1 MKWWQKQFPNS
12 SHLPLDMYVNGMYH
26 ATMTDIL
33 VLDFI
38 KTQFENAGHTVE
50 LKHKLKEN
58 EDE

>member
-12 SHLPLDMYVNGMYH
+12 KDLPLDMYVNGVYH

-38 KTQFENAGHTVE
+38 KTEFENAGHTVE
-50 LKHKLKEN
+50 LKQARAI
-58 EDE
+58 

>member
-12 SHLPLDMYVNGMYH
+12 SHLPLDMYVNGVYH

-38 KTQFENAGHTVE
+38 KTEFENAGHTVE
-50 LKHKLKEN
+50 FKEKTN
-58 EDE
+58 DWKN